1 VEVRRWDTTLY
12 IGCLN
17 ASHIR
22 VGEVFREAVERNA
35 MRRNAAAIIVVHN
48 HPSGDPTP
56 SPEDVEATRHVYAA
70 GEMIDVELLDHLII
84 GRSVSSACASAGW
97 VSTRPKSG
105 TRERQ
110 NEHKRVDGLDR

>member
-1 VEVRRWDTTLY
+1 MFCNVPRPCCSSDGLIGDTVEVRRGDTTLY
-12 IGCLN
+12 IGSLN

-56 SPEDVEATRHVYAA
+56 SPEDVEATRHIYAA
-70 GEMIDVELLDHLII
+70 GEMIDVELLDHLVI
-84 GRSVSSACASAGW
+84 GQQRFISL
-97 VSTRPKSG
+97 
-105 TRERQ
+105 RER
-110 NEHKRVDGLDR
+110 GLGFS